1 MQVVK
6 VKGRQKKIND
16 NYRGKKQE
24 EQLWPL
30 GLEENPSLK
39 SLPQSE
45 GQAIYLTVIMAA
57 QSETPLAA
65 TAPTH
70 T

>member
-6 VKGRQKKIND
+6 VKGGREEIND
-16 NYRGKKQE
+16 NYMGKKQE

-30 GLEENPSLK
+30 GFEKNPSLK

-45 GQAIYLTVIMAA
+45 GQAIHLTVIMAA
-57 QSETPLAA
+57 QS
-65 TAPTH
+65 
-70 T
+70 

>member
-1 MQVVK
+1 M
-6 VKGRQKKIND
+6 IIIWA
-16 NYRGKKQE
+16 KKQE

-30 GLEENPSLK
+30 GFEENPSLK

-45 GQAIYLTVIMAA
+45 GQAIYLAVIMAA
-57 QSETPLAA
+57 QSETPLAT
-65 TAPTH
+65 TAPSAH